1 MLRDIGLIFL
11 AFRVLL
17 FAFFLG
23 LSIDKSPWEQAIII
37 IPAGVYLSLGIH
49 MFLYPGKLKL
59 FKSYGDLVFL
69 PLLTLLSDHK
79 EAILALTAP
88 IALYTSRNVFRGMLF
103 LWLFIGLGF
112 YYYGVWGFVL
122 LPVSLTL
129 FMASLHPD
137 LVEALRKERLYVRN
151 LRKSYSKLTS
161 EYARLEKGSQ
171 NAFREGLLLDQLI
184 QSKDIYEYLRN
195 LKETYELKMVSIT
208 PSKGEFMKKPV
219 VDVDNQ
225 RFCVPVRLER
235 GEVNVCFY
243 VNSPMQFYDKE
254 LMKTLERAGKLINLY
269 IEGLE
274 ERPQT
279 KVIAV

>member
-11 AFRVLL
+11 VLRVLL
-17 FAFFLG
+17 FAFFLA
-23 LSIDKSPWEQAIII
+23 LSIGKSPSQQALIVV
-37 IPAGVYLSLGIH
+37 PSALYLILGIFV
-49 MFLYPGKLKL
+49 FLYPGRLRL
-59 FKSYGDLVFL
+59 FKNYGDLFFL
-69 PLLTLLSDHK
+69 SLLALLTGQK
-79 EAILALTAP
+79 EAILALFTAV
-88 IALYTSRNVFRGMLF
+88 ALYTSRNVFMGMLF
-103 LWLFIGLGF
+103 LWLLVGFGF
-112 YYYGVWGFVL
+112 YYYGVWGLVL
-122 LPVSLTL
+122 LPAFLSL

-195 LKETYELKMVSIT
+195 VKEIFELKMVSIT
-208 PSKGEFMKKPV
+208 PSKGDYIKEPV
-219 VDVDNQ
+219 VDMDNQ
-225 RFCVPVRLER
+225 RLCVPVRLER
-235 GEVNVCFY
+235 GEVNVYFY
-243 VNSPMQFYDKE
+243 VNSPMQLYDKE

-274 ERPQT
+274 ERPQA

>member
-11 AFRVLL
+11 VLRVLL
-17 FAFFLG
+17 FAFFL
-23 LSIDKSPWEQAIII
+23 A
-37 IPAGVYLSLGIH
+37 LSLGKSPSQQALIVVPSALYLILGIFV
-49 MFLYPGKLKL
+49 FLYPGRLRL
-59 FKSYGDLVFL
+59 FKNYGDLFFL
-69 PLLTLLSDHK
+69 SLLALLTGQK
-79 EAILALTAP
+79 EAILALFTAV
-88 IALYTSRNVFRGMLF
+88 ALYTSRNVFMGMLF
-103 LWLFIGLGF
+103 LWLLVGFGF
-112 YYYGVWGFVL
+112 YYYGVWGLVL
-122 LPVSLTL
+122 LPAFLSL

-195 LKETYELKMVSIT
+195 VKEIFELKMVSIT
-208 PSKGEFMKKPV
+208 PSKGDYIKEPV
-219 VDVDNQ
+219 VDMDNQ
-225 RFCVPVRLER
+225 RLCVPVRLER

-243 VNSPMQFYDKE
+243 VNNPMQLYDKE

-274 ERPQT
+274 ERPQA